1 MSILQPLELLCHPS
15 SPCAAVRKIEVRV
28 RRKPGALALGF
39 RLTGDLTQVR
49 VPAPCAP
56 RLATQLWVHT
66 CFEAFVAIDGTNG
79 YHEFNFAPSGE
90 WAAYAFRS
98 YRNGGL
104 VADQALAAEALAP
117 AIAARHTDAHLEV
130 DATVPLAPLS
140 SRHAR
145 AVLRLG
151 LSAVVESTGGSLS
164 YWALRHPAGKP
175 DFHQRDA
182 WVLRLEPPRRE

>member
-1 MSILQPLELLCHPS
+1 MSIVQPLELVCHPS
-15 SPCAAVRKIEVRV
+15 SPCAAVRGIEVRV
-28 RRKPGALALGF
+28 RRKPGALSLGF
-39 RLTGDLTQVR
+39 RLHGDLTQVR
-49 VPAPCAP
+49 IPAPRAP

-66 CFEAFVAIDGTNG
+66 CFEAFVAIAGTDA

-98 YRNGGL
+98 YRNGAL
-104 VADQALAAEALAP
+104 VGDEAFASEAPGP

-182 WVLRLEPPRRE
+182 WVLRLEPPGRE